1 MYSVQIIFMNNTSGG
16 SRNFERGGGQAAGG
30 SGGHSPLG
38 KILKF
43 MMFSMPFL
51 P

>member
-1 MYSVQIIFMNNTSGG
+1 MVELEAVADLGILKGG
-16 SRNFERGGGQAAGG
+16 EQAVGGGGGGG

-38 KILKF
+38 KIFKF